1 MVAVRNMKY
10 LFMLYRRQRNNYV
23 ARKGRILA
31 AVILKLQKRK
41 QLFLKVLNLIRHK
54 ISLLETLPQKRM
66 RRARRFQRNSV
77 NWWTTVSKT
86 YSDKRFRQTF
96 RVSRTTFY
104 FVLSKIERRIRKEF
118 VVEAPINP
126 DQRLAICFYRLARGD
141 YLYMIG
147 EMVGQAESTLCQT
160 VVEVCT
166 AII

>member
-1 MVAVRNMKY
+1 MVAVRNIKY
-10 LFMLYRRQRNNYV
+10 LFMLYRQQRNNYV
-23 ARKGRILA
+23 ARKRRILA

-66 RRARRFQRNSV
+66 RRARRFQKNSV

-141 YLYMIG
+141 YLYTIG